1 MYTSL
6 FRHIW
11 KSQVLK
17 EFFFKKNQKTFFF
30 PAFPLQK
37 GGLFNNYQ
45 QVINIH
51 CTSPAGPYYNFTPY
65 LKIVKDEREKNVIFI
80 FHFFYFQY
88 LHFSNV
94 SKQHLLSASFF
105 FNDSLYIPAPGVK
118 ENFRKWK
125 HSYPII
131 LAKWHIFTKLWA

>member
-80 FHFFYFQY
+80 FHFFYFQH

-105 FNDSLYIPAPGVK
+105 LTILFTFRLRVSKIISGNVVGMKEKYIICLAP
-118 ENFRKWK
+118 
-125 HSYPII
+125 
-131 LAKWHIFTKLWA
+131 L